1 MVNYLFDLVPFIFAD
16 SFEISKVFQL
26 IMSESNRVKDEGK
39 SAHKAFLTI
48 LSPIPKF
55 CGRYLAALY
64 FTLLRVYSV
73 SIP

>member
-1 MVNYLFDLVPFIFAD
+1 MVNYLLDLIPFVFAD
-16 SFEISKVFQL
+16 AFEIRKVFQL

-48 LSPIPKF
+48 LSPVPKF
-55 CGRYLAALY
+55 CHQYLAALY